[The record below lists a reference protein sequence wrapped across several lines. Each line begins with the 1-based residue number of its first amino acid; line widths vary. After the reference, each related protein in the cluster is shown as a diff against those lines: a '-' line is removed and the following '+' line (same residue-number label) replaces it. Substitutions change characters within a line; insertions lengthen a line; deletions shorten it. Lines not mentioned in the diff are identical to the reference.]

1 MRLQTSPSSESG
13 PARRLDALAR
23 RAGWALIWERVWP
36 PLAWSGALVALFLAA
51 SWFGLWFAAPRLA
64 RIGGLAL
71 FALAFI
77 AVLAPL
83 AKLRRPTRAQTLSR
97 LDKDARDQHRP
108 ASGFDD
114 SLANGLGD
122 ETTNALWALHRAQL

>member
-36 PLAWSGALVALFLAA
+36 PLAWSGALVAVFLAA
-51 SWFGLWFAAPRLA
+51 SWFGLWFAAPRLG
-64 RIGGLAL
+64 RIGLLAL
-71 FALAFI
+71 FAAALVAT
-77 AVLAPL
+77 LAPL
-83 AKLRRPTRAQTLSR
+83 VRLRRPNRAETLAR
-97 LDKDARDQHRP
+97 LDRDARDAHRP

-114 SLANGLGD
+114 RLANGAGD
-122 ETTNALWALHRAQL
+122 ET

>member
-1 MRLQTSPSSESG
+1 LQTSPSSKSG

-64 RIGGLAL
+64 RVGGLVL
-71 FALAFI
+71 FALA
-77 AVLAPL
+77 LAATLSPL
-83 AKLRRPTRAQTLSR
+83 ARLRRPSRAQALAR
-97 LDKDARDQHRP
+97 LDVDAREAHRP
-108 ASGFDD
+108 ASDFDD
-114 SLANGLGD
+114 KLANGMDGSERGL
-122 ETTNALWALHRAQL
+122 